1 MVTQNSFLL
10 GEEALKTGERSLRS
24 LSNHSRSLKGKK
36 VEAVYVVINSKIKF
50 TKSKEY
56 VPRII
61 PLTKKVDS
69 LENKSVLLVTKDP
82 SIPYREKLTA
92 KGSPTE
98 DVFSDIISF
107 KRLKSQAKDGR
118 KLRKIFRDYDIVVAD
133 NRIHKFLPEVLGFQF
148 FHKNKKIPYMV
159 QMALPEQDA
168 VLTRGKKSTKLKDD
182 RCDPKYV
189 KSQMKAIVRN
199 ASFVAPHNGTC
210 VVLKVGY
217 TNWSTSDLL
226 TNINDAVNYLT
237 SQKYLP
243 VGGMLRSLKNI
254 ESVHLKTSDS
264 ISLPLYKAEKPPT
277 DTTGDLDSD

>member
-10 GEEALKTGERSLRS
+10 GEEALKSGKRSLRS
-24 LSNHSRSLKGKK
+24 LSSHSRSSKGEKA
-36 VEAVYVVINSKIKF
+36 EAVYVVINSKIKF

-61 PLTKKVDS
+61 PLTKKLDS

-82 SIPYREKLTA
+82 SIPYREKLTE

-98 DVFSDIISF
+98 DVFSDIFSF

-118 KLRKIFRDYDIVVAD
+118 KLIKIFKEYDIVVAD
-133 NRIHKFLPEVLGFQF
+133 NRIHKFLPDVLGFQF
-148 FHKNKKIPYMV
+148 FYKNKKIPYMV

-168 VLTRGKKSTKLKDD
+168 MLTRGKKSTKLKDD

-189 KSQMKAIVRN
+189 KSQMKAIARN
-199 ASFVAPHNGTC
+199 AAFVAPHNGTC

-217 TNWSTSDLL
+217 TDWSTSDLL
-226 TNINDAVNYLT
+226 TNINDIVTYLT
-237 SQKYLP
+237 NQKYLP
-243 VGGMLRSLKNI
+243 VGGMLRSVKNI

-264 ISLPLYKAEKPPT
+264 ISLPLYKAEKPPS
-277 DTTGDLDSD
+277 DAASDLDSD